1 MGIINQLR
9 YIQGGKELNPVAVL
23 ASGGMDSCVLLADLA
38 EDAYVSPLYVRTGSA
53 WETAELAALTS
64 FIDALSNPHIAA
76 LTSLTVPVSDVY
88 GEHWSLTG
96 RDVPE
101 YEAPDNDVYLPG
113 RNIML
118 IGFSAVWCST
128 HDIHRIA
135 IGTLGGNPF
144 ADASPMFFESYAA
157 CLSQGL
163 SHRIT
168 VEAPY
173 RGMSK
178 SELIKTHTH
187 LPLELSLTCL
197 APVEGI
203 HCGACNK
210 CRERQEAFAKAVV
223 KDHTTYAKR
232 QEQ

>member
-1 MGIINQLR
+1 MNS
-9 YIQGGKELNPVAVL
+9 VAVL
-23 ASGGMDSCVLLADLA
+23 ASGGMDSSVLLADLA
-38 EDAYVSPLYVRTGSA
+38 EDAYVSPLYIRTGLA
-53 WETAELAALTS
+53 WEDAERAALNS
-64 FIDALSNPHIAA
+64 FIGALSNPRIAP

-88 GEHWSLTG
+88 EEHWSLTG
-96 RDVPE
+96 EDVPE
-101 YEAPDNDVYLPG
+101 FEAPDSDVYLPG
-113 RNIML
+113 RNVML

-128 HDIHRIA
+128 HGIHRIA

-144 ADASPMFFESYAA
+144 PDASPIFFESYAA

-178 SELIKTHTH
+178 AELIKTHTH

-197 APVEGI
+197 APAGGV

-210 CRERQEAFAKAVV
+210 CRERQEAFATAVV
-223 KDHTTYAKR
+223 KDRTTYAKR
-232 QEQ
+232 QE